1 METKMPAR
9 KRISLEEEY
18 SKPTGITADDI
29 AKLRQWLDTQ
39 PHLPKNL
46 TDLDLILI
54 YHKCDR
60 SIQVSKQEIDNQYT
74 LRTLFTSFFKDRSLN
89 KDIENFFLTA
99 LVTIL
104 PNRSKAG
111 DAIFYARILDT
122 DVNKFDFA
130 SAIKGVFMML
140 DLWQYE
146 EGTWPGLTFIF
157 DLQGIKMGLLSK
169 LDIQNIQQFV
179 AYFPD
184 AILAKFNGLHFIN
197 TPTFMDR
204 VNTLTKAF
212 YKNENIQ
219 KFIVHQNGSNTLEQI
234 IDIDILPK
242 EAGGKFKSLEEC
254 QQDTL
259 EKIRANEDYFVEE
272 NKKRIVEALRPG
284 KPKTIADFFDSVEGS
299 FKKLEID

>member
-1 METKMPAR
+1 
-9 KRISLEEEY
+9 
-18 SKPTGITADDI
+18 
-29 AKLRQWLDTQ
+29 
-39 PHLPKNL
+39 
-46 TDLDLILI
+46 
-54 YHKCDR
+54 
-60 SIQVSKQEIDNQYT
+60 
-74 LRTLFTSFFKDRSLN
+74 
-89 KDIENFFLTA
+89 
-99 LVTIL
+99 
-104 PNRSKAG
+104 
-111 DAIFYARILDT
+111 
-122 DVNKFDFA
+122 
-130 SAIKGVFMML
+130 
-140 DLWQYE
+140 
-146 EGTWPGLTFIF
+146 
-157 DLQGIKMGLLSK
+157 MGLLSK

>member
-1 METKMPAR
+1 MPAR

-60 SIQVSKQEIDNQYT
+60 SLQVSKQEIDNQYT
-74 LRTLFTSFFKDRSLN
+74 LRTLFASFFKDRGLN
-89 KDIENFFLTA
+89 KEAETFFQTT
-99 LVTIL
+99 LVTVL
-104 PNRSKAG
+104 PERSKAG
-111 DAIFYARILDT
+111 DTIFYGRMLDS
-122 DVNKFDFA
+122 DVKKFDFA
-130 SAIKGVFMML
+130 TSIKGVFMAL

-146 EGTWPGLTFIF
+146 EGTWPGLIFIF

-169 LDIQNIQQFV
+169 LDIQNLQQFA
-179 AYFPD
+179 AYFPE
-184 AILAKFNGLHFIN
+184 ALLAKFNGVHFIN
-197 TPTFMDR
+197 TPLFMDR
-204 VNTLTKAF
+204 MNTLIKAF
-212 YKNENIQ
+212 HKAEFIQ

-242 EAGGKFKSLEEC
+242 EAGGKFKSLVEC
-254 QQDTL
+254 QQETL
-259 EKIRANEDYFVEE
+259 EKIRTNEDYFVEE